1 MISVNSHGKSHS
13 VQTIRPPSNTNDT
26 HSRNRRGAEN
36 RYHKPAQKQ
45 SIVLFVTR
53 HRYQKK
59 IGTKLHVRRV
69 SKPVTVFW
77 YRLSAP
83 ISDMC
88 ATGINSEPIAEFCR
102 LSHRHHTSTDTARF
116 YIYDL
121 WRRDLDIVQF
131 RQKTRTQKQFQK
143 HCRRILSERRLHPRN
158 GKWENCNHEGIEA
171 NSVFWPW

>member
-116 YIYDL
+116 YIYGAVT
-121 WRRDLDIVQF
+121 W
-131 RQKTRTQKQFQK
+131 
-143 HCRRILSERRLHPRN
+143 ILSNFDKGRDPKSSSRN
-158 GKWENCNHEGIEA
+158 IA
-171 NSVFWPW
+171 DVF